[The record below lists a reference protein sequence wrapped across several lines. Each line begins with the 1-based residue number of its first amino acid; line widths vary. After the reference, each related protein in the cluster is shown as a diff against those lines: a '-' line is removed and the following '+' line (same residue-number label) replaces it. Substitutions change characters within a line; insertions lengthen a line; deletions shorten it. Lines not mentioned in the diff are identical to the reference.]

1 MQAFNYYAPTQ
12 VVFGPETELQTGK
25 LVKKYGG
32 TKVLVHYGGKSAERS
47 GLLDRVCQSLEAEG
61 ISYIKLGGVVPN
73 PRLSLVRRGIELC
86 RAEQVDFL
94 LAVGG
99 GSVIDSLKAISVGV
113 PYQGDVWDFFERR
126 AFDTACLPLGCVLTI
141 PAAGSEMSNGCVVTN
156 DEVEST
162 DVIDSIGLKKDYGID
177 EFRCKFAVMNPVL
190 TYTLPAWQ
198 TACGA
203 VDMIMHTQE
212 RYFSHDD
219 DMEVTDAVAEAIM
232 RTAMDSVRIVLRE
245 PENYR
250 HRAQLMW
257 AGSLAHNDLTGCG
270 TSGDWAT
277 HGLEHELSGMFDV
290 SHGAGLAAL
299 WGSWARYVLSK
310 NPTRFARFA
319 VNVLGVTNNFNDPVE
334 TALAGIAKMEDFY
347 RSIGMPVNIH
357 ELIGRDITDAE
368 IEEMADKCSNYG
380 KSTQGCLKVLHR
392 DDMVKIYQMA
402 K

>member
-1 MQAFNYYAPTQ
+1 MKDFHYYAPTE
-12 VVFGPETELQTGK
+12 VVFGADAENQTGK
-25 LVKKYGG
+25 MVKKYGG
-32 TKVLVHYGGKSAERS
+32 TKVLVHYGGGSVVRS
-47 GLLDRVCQSLEAEG
+47 GLLDVVCKSLEAEG
-61 ISYIKLGGVVPN
+61 ISYVTLGGVVPN
-73 PRLSLVRRGIELC
+73 PRVSLVREGIELC
-86 RAEQVDFL
+86 RKEGVDFL

-99 GSVIDSLKAISVGV
+99 GSVIDSMKAISVGV
-113 PYQGDVWDFFERR
+113 PYKGDVWDFYIRK
-126 AFDTACLPLGCVLTI
+126 AFDRECLPTSCVLTI
-141 PAAGSEMSNGCVVTN
+141 PAAGSEMSDGSVITN
-156 DEVEST
+156 DEG
-162 DVIDSIGLKKDYGID
+162 GLKKDYCIN
-177 EFRCKFAVMNPVL
+177 EFRCKFAIMNPVR

-203 VDMIMHTQE
+203 VDMVMHTME
-212 RYFSHDD
+212 RYFSKDD
-219 DMEVTDAVAEAIM
+219 DMEVTDAVAEAVM
-232 RTAMDSVRIVLRE
+232 RTAMDSVHVVLNE

-277 HGLEHELSGMFDV
+277 HNLEHELSGMFDV

-299 WGSWARYVLSK
+299 WGSWARYVLSE

-319 VNVLGVTNNFNDPVE
+319 VNVLGMTNNFKNTEE

-357 ELIGRDITDAE
+357 ELIGRKITDAE

-380 KSTQGCLKVLHR
+380 ANTVGCLKELKR
-392 DDMVKIYQMA
+392 EDMVAIYKMA

>member
-1 MQAFNYYAPTQ
+1 MRPFNYHAPTQ
-12 VVFGPETELQTGK
+12 VVFGPDAEEQTGA

-47 GLLDRVCQSLEAEG
+47 GLLDIVCRSLEKEG
-61 ISYIKLGGVVPN
+61 IGYVKLGGVVPN
-73 PRLSLVRRGIELC
+73 PRVSLVREGIELC
-86 RAEQVDFL
+86 RKEGVDFL

-99 GSVIDSLKAISVGV
+99 GSVIDSMKAISVGV
-113 PYQGDVWDFFERR
+113 PYEGDVWDFYIRK
-126 AFDTACLPLGCVLTI
+126 AFNKECLPTSCVLTI
-141 PAAGSEMSNGCVVTN
+141 PAAGSEMSDGSVITN
-156 DEVEST
+156 DEG
-162 DVIDSIGLKKDYGID
+162 GLKKDYCIN
-177 EFRCKFAVMNPVL
+177 EFRCKFAIMNPVR

-212 RYFSHDD
+212 RYFSKDD
-219 DMEVTDAVAEAIM
+219 DMEVTDAIAEAVM
-232 RTAMDSVRIVLRE
+232 RTAMDSVHVVLKE

-277 HGLEHELSGMFDV
+277 HCLEHELSGMFDV

-299 WGSWARYVLSK
+299 WGSWARYVLAE

-319 VNVLGVTNNFNDPVE
+319 VNVLGVTNNFKDTVE

-357 ELIGRDITDAE
+357 ELIGREISDAE

-380 KSTQGCLKVLHR
+380 DGTIGCLKVLSR
-392 DDMVKIYQMA
+392 EDMVEIYKMA
-402 K
+402 R

>member
-1 MQAFNYYAPTQ
+1 MKDFHYYAPTE
-12 VVFGPETELQTGK
+12 VVFGADAENQTGK
-25 LVKKYGG
+25 MVKKYGG
-32 TKVLVHYGGKSAERS
+32 TKVLVHYGGGSVVRS
-47 GLLDRVCQSLEAEG
+47 GLLDTVCKSLEAEG
-61 ISYIKLGGVVPN
+61 IAYVKLGGVVPN
-73 PRLSLVRRGIELC
+73 PRVSLVREGIELC
-86 RAEQVDFL
+86 RKEGVDFL

-99 GSVIDSLKAISVGV
+99 GSVIDSMKSISVGV
-113 PYQGDVWDFFERR
+113 PYQGDVWDFYTRK
-126 AFDTACLPLGCVLTI
+126 AFDVECLPTSCVLTI
-141 PAAGSEMSNGCVVTN
+141 PAAGSEMSNGSVITN
-156 DEVEST
+156 DEG
-162 DVIDSIGLKKDYGID
+162 GLKKDYCID
-177 EFRCKFAVMNPVL
+177 EFRCKFAIMNPVL

-203 VDMIMHTQE
+203 VDMVMHTME
-212 RYFSHDD
+212 RYFSKDD
-219 DMEVTDAVAEAIM
+219 DMEVTDAVAEAVM
-232 RTAMDSVRIVLRE
+232 RTAMDSVHVVLNE

-277 HGLEHELSGMFDV
+277 HNLEHELSGMFDV

-299 WGSWARYVLSK
+299 WGSWARYVLSE

-319 VNVLGVTNNFNDPVE
+319 VNVLGVTNNFKNTEE

-357 ELIGRDITDAE
+357 ELIGREITDSE

-380 KSTQGCLKVLHR
+380 ANTVGCLKELKR
-392 DDMVKIYQMA
+392 EDMVAIYKMA

>member
-1 MQAFNYYAPTQ
+1 MRDFKYYAPTE
-12 VVFGPETELQTGK
+12 VKFGPSAEALVGQ

-47 GLLDRVCQSLEAEG
+47 GLLDVVCQSLEAEG
-61 ISYIKLGGVVPN
+61 ISYVKLGGVVPN
-73 PRLSLVRRGIELC
+73 PRVSKVREGIEIC
-86 RAEQVDFL
+86 RKEGIDFL

-113 PYQGDVWDFFERR
+113 PYEGDVWDFFMRKCFNKE
-126 AFDTACLPLGCVLTI
+126 CLPLGCVLTI
-141 PAAGSEMSNGCVVTN
+141 PAAGSEMSDGCVITN
-156 DEVEST
+156 DEG
-162 DVIDSIGLKKDYGID
+162 GLKKDYCID
-177 EFRCKFAVMNPVL
+177 EFRCKFAVMNPER

-212 RYFSHDD
+212 RYFSKDD
-219 DMEVTDAVAEAIM
+219 DMEVTDAIAEAVM
-232 RTAMDSVRIVLRE
+232 RTVMDSIHVVLRE

-277 HGLEHELSGMFDV
+277 HCLEHELSGMFDV
-290 SHGAGLAAL
+290 SHGAGLAAI
-299 WGSWARYVLSK
+299 WGSWARYVLNE

-319 VNVLGVTNNFNDPVE
+319 VNVLGVTNNFKDTME

-357 ELIGRDITDAE
+357 ELIGREITDAE

-380 KSTQGCLKVLHR
+380 AGTVGCLKVLKR
-392 DDMVKIYQMA
+392 EDMVNIYKMA

>member
-1 MQAFNYYAPTQ
+1 MRAFNYYAPTQ
-12 VVFGPETELQTGK
+12 VVFGPEAEVQTGV

-47 GLLDRVCQSLEAEG
+47 GLLDVVCKSLEAEG
-61 ISYIKLGGVVPN
+61 IAYVKLGGVVPN
-73 PRLSLVRRGIELC
+73 PRVSLVRKGIELC
-86 RAEQVDFL
+86 RQEGVDFL

-99 GSVIDSLKAISVGV
+99 GSVIDSLKAISIGV
-113 PYQGDVWDFFERR
+113 PYDGDVWDFYIRK
-126 AFDTACLPLGCVLTI
+126 AATTTCLPLGCVLTI
-141 PAAGSEMSNGCVVTN
+141 PAAGSEMSDGSVITN
-156 DEVEST
+156 DEG
-162 DVIDSIGLKKDYGID
+162 GLKKDYCIN
-177 EFRCKFAVMNPVL
+177 EFRCKFAVMNPVR

-212 RYFSHDD
+212 RYFSKDD
-219 DMEVTDAVAEAIM
+219 DMEVTDAIAEAVM
-232 RTAMDSVRIVLRE
+232 RTAMDSVHIVLEE

-277 HGLEHELSGMFDV
+277 HCLEHELSGMFDV

-299 WGSWARYVLSK
+299 WGSWARYVLAE

-319 VNVLGVTNNFNDPVE
+319 VNVLGVTNNFKDTNE
-334 TALAGIAKMEDFY
+334 TALAGIKKMEDFY
-347 RSIGMPVNIH
+347 RSIGMPISIH
-357 ELIGRDITDAE
+357 ELIGREITDAE

-380 KSTQGCLKVLHR
+380 ASTVGCLKVLSR
-392 DDMVKIYQMA
+392 EDMVKIYQMA

>member
-32 TKVLVHYGGKSAERS
+32 TKVLIHYGGKSAERS
-47 GLLDRVCQSLEAEG
+47 GLLDRICQSLEAEG
-61 ISYIKLGGVVPN
+61 ISYVKLGGVVPN
-73 PRLSLVRRGIELC
+73 PRVSKVREGIELC
-86 RAEQVDFL
+86 RKEGVDFL

-99 GSVIDSLKAISVGV
+99 GSVIDSLKAISLGV
-113 PYQGDVWDFFERR
+113 PYQGDVWDFYIRKC
-126 AFDTACLPLGCVLTI
+126 FDTECLPIGCVLTI
-141 PAAGSEMSNGCVVTN
+141 PAAGSEMSNGSVITN
-156 DEVEST
+156 DEG
-162 DVIDSIGLKKDYGID
+162 GLKKDYCID
-177 EFRCKFAVMNPVL
+177 EFRCKFAVLNPVL

-203 VDMIMHTQE
+203 VDMVMHTME
-212 RYFSHDD
+212 RYFSKDD
-219 DMEVTDAVAEAIM
+219 DMEVTDSIAEAVM
-232 RTAMDSVRIVLRE
+232 RTAMDSVHVVLRE

-277 HGLEHELSGMFDV
+277 HNLEHELSGMFDV

-299 WGSWARYVLSK
+299 WGSWAHYVLNE

-319 VNVLGVTNNFNDPVE
+319 VNVLGVTNNFTNTLE
-334 TALAGIAKMEDFY
+334 TALAGIARMEDFY

-380 KSTQGCLKVLHR
+380 QQTVGCLKVLTR
-392 DDMVKIYQMA
+392 DDMVNIYKMA